1 MVNEVIGNNDMGALQ
16 NILNRAQHDHTQSI
30 LFCYDKPT
38 LKEISPLLTHLV
50 NKQNV
55 ELPQSFVTY
64 RNPNFL
70 ETKIIKQ
77 IEFYNGNILK
87 LGVLRNRY
95 DHLRYQ
101 GSMFDGIF
109 FYEAER
115 MIEKERFGVMAWL
128 RTNNPKQPCEA
139 YLYYRRHDEV

>member
-1 MVNEVIGNNDMGALQ
+1 MVNEVIGVNDKEALQ
-16 NILNRAQHDHTQSI
+16 SILYRAQYNHTQSI
-30 LFCYDKPT
+30 LFCYEESI

-64 RNPNFL
+64 H
-70 ETKIIKQ
+70 TSKDVKQ

-87 LGVLRNRY
+87 LGMLRNRY

-101 GSMFDGIF
+101 GSMFDGMF

-115 MIEKERFGVMAWL
+115 MIEKERFGVMVWL
-128 RTNNPKQPCEA
+128 RTNNPEQLCEA
-139 YLYYRRHDEV
+139 YLYYRSQDELPKG